1 MADEMEYLHC
11 NRIAT
16 INFDKNRNKS
26 QDHNSELN
34 KLTSET
40 EYV

>member
-1 MADEMEYLHC
+1 MADEMEYLHS
-11 NRIAT
+11 NRIARM
-16 INFDKNRNKS
+16 NFDKNRNKS
-26 QDHNSELN
+26 QYQYNELN